1 MRPHKGG
8 MGMSAEIRILAG
20 GLGFPEGPV
29 AMPDGS
35 VILTEINGGR
45 ITRVAPDGTV
55 VRLGPAAGGP
65 NGLAR
70 GPDGMLYLCDNGGS
84 RYVPGH
90 FMGQGPAA
98 DYQGGC
104 IARVD
109 PATGER
115 QVLYRE
121 VNGRRLS
128 APNDIV
134 FDRQGGFW
142 FTDMGKRYATHR
154 DHGGLYYALPDGSS
168 IREVAYPI
176 LSANGI
182 GLSPDERVVYVADCE
197 TATLWAFDIEAPGVV
212 RKHPFPSPHGGRCI
226 GGLAGFCRFDSLAL
240 EASGNIAVAT
250 LVTGVITVFAP
261 DGRVVREIA
270 MPDSHPTNLCF
281 GGPDMRTAWI
291 TLSGKGELA
300 AMHWAEPGLRLNFSA

>member
-1 MRPHKGG
+1 MSTEMRIV
-8 MGMSAEIRILAG
+8 AR
-20 GLGFPEGPV
+20 GLGFPKGPV

-45 ITRVAPDGTV
+45 ITCVGADGSVT
-55 VRLGPAAGGP
+55 RLGPAAGGP

-90 FMGQGPAA
+90 FMGQGPAE
-98 DYQGGC
+98 DYDGGC
-104 IARVD
+104 LARVD
-109 PATGER
+109 PTTGAR
-115 QVLYRE
+115 TVLYRE
-121 VNGRRLS
+121 VEGRRLS
-128 APNDIV
+128 APNDLV
-134 FDRQGGFW
+134 FDRHGGIW

-154 DHGGLYYALPDGSS
+154 DHGGLYYALPDGSA
-168 IREVAYPI
+168 IRQVAYPI

-182 GLSPDERVVYVADCE
+182 GLSPDERTVYVADCE
-197 TATLWAFDIEAPGVV
+197 TAQLWAFDVEAPGVV

-226 GGLAGFCRFDSLAL
+226 GGVAGFCRFDSLAV

-261 DGRVVREIA
+261 DGRVVREVA
-270 MPDSHPTNLCF
+270 MPDTHPTNLCF
-281 GGPDMRTAWI
+281 GGPDRRTAWI
-291 TLSGKGELA
+291 TLSGNGELA
-300 AMHWAEPGLRLNFSA
+300 AMHWPEPGLKLNFSD